1 MIGKQ
6 LAHFEITGKLGEG
19 GMGAVYEAVDH
30 HLERRVALKI
40 LRPEKVT
47 NPARRQRFVQEAKAA
62 SALNHPNIIT
72 IYDIGTA
79 DGVDYVAMELVRG
92 RTLEGALSRRRLKI
106 PQTLKYAVQ
115 IADALATAHA
125 AGIVH
130 RDLKPANVM
139 ITESGLAKVLDF
151 GLAKL
156 THQEEVTEDDE
167 TRTER
172 VVTDDGTVVG
182 SAPYM
187 SPEQAEGKKIDGR
200 SDIFS
205 FGLVLYEMLSGKR
218 AFRAQTRLATMA
230 AILNQEPVPLSEIV
244 PGLPKEL
251 ERIVTRCLRKD
262 LVRRSQSMAEIKVAL
277 EELKEETES
286 APPPP

>member
-30 HLERRVALKI
+30 HLDRRVALKI

-47 NPARRQRFVQEAKAA
+47 NPSRKQRFIQEAKAA

-72 IYDIGTA
+72 IYDISAA
-79 DGVDYVAMELVRG
+79 DGVDYIAMELVRG
-92 RTLEGALSRRRLKI
+92 RTLEEALARRRLKVRE
-106 PQTLKYAVQ
+106 TLKYAVQ

-151 GLAKL
+151 GL
-156 THQEEVTEDDE
+156 
-167 TRTER
+167 
-172 VVTDDGTVVG
+172 
-182 SAPYM
+182 
-187 SPEQAEGKKIDGR
+187 
-200 SDIFS
+200 
-205 FGLVLYEMLSGKR
+205 
-218 AFRAQTRLATMA
+218 
-230 AILNQEPVPLSEIV
+230 
-244 PGLPKEL
+244 
-251 ERIVTRCLRKD
+251 
-262 LVRRSQSMAEIKVAL
+262 
-277 EELKEETES
+277 
-286 APPPP
+286 